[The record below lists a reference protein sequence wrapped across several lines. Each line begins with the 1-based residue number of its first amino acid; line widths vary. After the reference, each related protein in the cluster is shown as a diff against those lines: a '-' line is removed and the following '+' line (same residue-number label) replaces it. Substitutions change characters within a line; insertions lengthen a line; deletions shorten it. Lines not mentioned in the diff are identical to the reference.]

1 MKYDAYLFDL
11 DGTLLDTSEG
21 VVNALNQ
28 ICIRLNIPK
37 ITKSQAKRF
46 LGPPLS
52 QVILNLYPQASK
64 EEVDM
69 GVKIYKEY
77 FSRRGIYEAE
87 LYGGMP
93 GLLRYLK
100 DCGAGLAVVSLKYQE
115 AVEQTLKL
123 FKLEEYF
130 DLAFG
135 ADIYG
140 ELTKHD
146 LIEKCI
152 KELGGVDRRRM
163 VMIGDSP
170 YDAEGARQSGIDFIA
185 VSYGFGFTK
194 ESSRDYNPV
203 LIISS
208 PEEMLD
214 AVKMDIC

>member
-11 DGTLLDTSEG
+11 DGTLLDTAEG
-21 VVNALNQ
+21 IVNALNQ
-28 ICIRLNIPK
+28 ICARLNIPK
-37 ITKSQAKRF
+37 ITKSQAKQF
-46 LGPPLS
+46 LGPPLG
-52 QVILNLYPQASK
+52 QVILNMYPQASK

-87 LYGGMP
+87 LYGGMLR
-93 GLLRYLK
+93 LLRYLK
-100 DCGAGLAVVSLKYQE
+100 DRGAGLAVVSLKYQE

-135 ADIYG
+135 ADTYG

-152 KELGGVDRRRM
+152 KELGGVDRRKT

-185 VSYGFGFTK
+185 ASYGFGFTK
-194 ESSRDYNPV
+194 ESSKDYNPV

-208 PEEMLD
+208 PDEMLD
-214 AVKMDIC
+214 AVKLDIC